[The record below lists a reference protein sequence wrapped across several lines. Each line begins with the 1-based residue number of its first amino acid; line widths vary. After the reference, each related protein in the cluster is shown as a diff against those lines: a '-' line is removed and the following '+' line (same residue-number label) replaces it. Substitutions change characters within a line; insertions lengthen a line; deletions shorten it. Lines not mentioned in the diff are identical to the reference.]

1 MGDVVP
7 LFGAS
12 NGAAEKNKIKKHS
25 GLRRPP
31 IDDLLCNNQPK
42 TGFHDKGGYE
52 GEVLRARGAGEALCH
67 CFGGIISDRRL
78 KI

>member
-12 NGAAEKNKIKKHS
+12 NGAAKNKKIKIHR
-25 GLRRPP
+25 GLRWPP

-42 TGFHDKGGYE
+42 TGFHDRGGYE
-52 GEVLRARGAGEALCH
+52 GRCDERDAQRKHYAPVLGALLV
-67 CFGGIISDRRL
+67 DRQL